1 MTSTQLAMILLLSM
15 APVMTGIVMGL
26 NAKSI
31 NAKWRAKRE
40 ARLYR

>member
-15 APVMTGIVMGL
+15 APIMMAIMMGL

-40 ARLYR
+40 ARLSR